1 VADRAYIVN
10 TDTKHSPL
18 VHEQM
23 LSEGKASAC
32 FDPWKYKIERI
43 AKDDVVFL
51 YHSGVGIVAFGIATG
66 RLEKSAYPDD
76 PRYRDD
82 VYSARL
88 KPFTVLDQPLT
99 AARIREITG
108 TNYRFMQTL
117 FEIPAEHASQLLEE
131 VRRERG
137 QQPAETMPLK
147 RKRPRKT
154 ASNPVSQPPR
164 EAVIEQELERMME
177 AGEPIH
183 GRRLRMVGRQM
194 VLEGCGRLDL
204 LAEDLDSGDLV
215 VIEVKRGLGSDQVVG
230 QITRYMGWVKKH
242 LANDRKV
249 RGTIVAS
256 AADERL
262 VYSVQNVPDVT
273 ILTYTDHGLTFREIR

>member
-1 VADRAYIVN
+1 
-10 TDTKHSPL
+10 
-18 VHEQM
+18 
-23 LSEGKASAC
+23 
-32 FDPWKYKIERI
+32 
-43 AKDDVVFL
+43 
-51 YHSGVGIVAFGIATG
+51 
-66 RLEKSAYPDD
+66 
-76 PRYRDD
+76 
-82 VYSARL
+82 
-88 KPFTVLDQPLT
+88 
-99 AARIREITG
+99 
-108 TNYRFMQTL
+108 
-117 FEIPAEHASQLLEE
+117 
-131 VRRERG
+131 
-137 QQPAETMPLK
+137 
-147 RKRPRKT
+147 
-154 ASNPVSQPPR
+154 
-164 EAVIEQELERMME
+164 ME